1 MDVSLLKTSHED
13 LFLDQGRL
21 LALGFFEGWVCFR
34 ITHREWSNLTPWSL
48 GTAVAAGANLAAW
61 NEVQDALARHYLEPH
76 SQLLIYH
83 SFWGVTPIRAR
94 IFVQYPS
101 RSDIG
106 SVLAVPRTITGDV
119 GYIDGEKSPFDG
131 PYSIATE
138 MITVKEKYPQYQVYN
153 PLGDVMANVMLNFD
167 QMHYMY
173 TIIKNKDLIRSILVG
188 SNSRVKKYTMGP
200 AWPNATTIPDWLKKA
215 VGIAA
220 DGTDLL
226 EYSLK
231 VMAEGGA

>member
-21 LALGFFEGWVCFR
+21 LALGFYEGWACFR
-34 ITHREWSNLTPWSL
+34 ITHREWANLNPWSL
-48 GTAVAAGANLAAW
+48 GTAIAGGGNLAAW

-76 SQLLIYH
+76 SELLIYH
-83 SFWGVTPIRAR
+83 SFWGVTPVRAR
-94 IFVQYPS
+94 IYVQYPP
-101 RSDIG
+101 RSEVG
-106 SVLAVPRTITGDV
+106 SVLAVPRVITGDV

-138 MITVKEKYPQYQVYN
+138 MITIREKFPAYQALN
-153 PLGDVMANVMLNFD
+153 PLLDAMDNIMLNFD

-173 TIIKNKDLIRSILVG
+173 TIIKNKDLIKSMLVG
-188 SNSRVKKYTMGP
+188 NNSRVKKYTMGP

-215 VGIAA
+215 VGKAA

-226 EYSLK
+226 AYSK
-231 VMAEGGA
+231 DVMAEGGS

>member
-1 MDVSLLKTSHED
+1 MDVSLLKTSHEE

-21 LALGFFEGWVCFR
+21 LALGFFEGWACFR
-34 ITHREWSNLTPWSL
+34 ITHREWSNLKPWSL

-61 NEVQDALARHYLEPH
+61 DEVQDALARHYLEPH

-83 SFWGVTPIRAR
+83 SFWGVTPVRAR
-94 IFVQYPS
+94 IYTQYPP
-101 RSDIG
+101 RSEIG
-106 SVLAVPRTITGDV
+106 SVLAVPRTIFGDV

-138 MITVKEKYPQYQVYN
+138 MITVKEKYPQYQAHN
-153 PLGDVMANVMLNFD
+153 PLGEVMDNILLNFD

-173 TIIKNKDLIRSILVG
+173 NIIKDKDLIKSILIG
-188 SNSRVKKYTMGP
+188 SASRVKKYTMGP

-215 VGIAA
+215 VGEDI
-220 DGTDLL
+220 LK
-226 EYSLK
+226 YSLT